1 MTISSDSPAGRPVVV
16 IMTRWPAE
24 GRCKRRLSQAVGSHR
39 AASIQQRLTTHTV
52 TVVRSLEQN
61 GQLHMRLALAG
72 CGRRAAQRWLGR
84 SRNAVALQ
92 GEGGLGERLRRQL
105 VQTHRRHRHSAILL
119 IGSDLPGLESGDLLT
134 AIEALRQQPL
144 VLGPASD
151 GGYWL
156 LGLHQSL
163 LSPVVSWPFSAIPW
177 GSSTVLQVTR
187 ERAQTHGL
195 TPRLLRTRH
204 DLDRLDDLMAWLGP
218 HVLH

>member
-1 MTISSDSPAGRPVVV
+1 MNVHSDSTAGRPVVV

-24 GRCKRRLSQAVGSHR
+24 GRCKRRLSKALGANR
-39 AASIQQRLTTHTV
+39 AAAIQQRLTSHTLS
-52 TVVRSLEQN
+52 VVRSLEQN

-72 CGRRAAQRWLGR
+72 CGRRAAQRWIGR
-84 SRNAVALQ
+84 PRNAVALQ

-105 VQTHRRHRHSAILL
+105 VQTHRHHRHSAILL
-119 IGSDLPGLESGDLLT
+119 IGSDLPGLESGDLLA
-134 AIEALRQQPL
+134 AIEALRQKPL

-156 LGLHQSL
+156 LGLHPSL
-163 LSPVVSWPFSAIPW
+163 LNPVVSWPFSAIPW

-187 ERAQTHGL
+187 ERAQTHGI

-204 DLDRLDDLMAWLGP
+204 DLDRLDDLVAWLGP
-218 HVLH
+218 HSHH